1 MAAAAAGTGLAWTSP
16 VLGQLEKPDSLIETT
31 KEQRSWIASMLAIGA
46 ICGALPCGILAD
58 KLGRKKAAMFISVPY
73 IVSFLMTATASSPF
87 ALYAA
92 RFLIGNYCGSLKP
105 FIRPIRLI
113 AIVCTFHRH
122 CNRWI
127 VRCGAGVHQ

>member
-16 VLGQLEKPDSLIETT
+16 VLGQLAENDSLIETS
-31 KEQRSWIASMLAIGA
+31 KEQRSLIASMLAIGA

-73 IVSFLMTATASSPF
+73 IVSYLMTATASSAF

-92 RFLIGNYCGSLKP
+92 RFLIGNNYSGSLEP
-105 FIRPIRLI
+105 FTHAGKSTDATNYDRLHI
-113 AIVCTFHRH
+113 S
-122 CNRWI
+122 
-127 VRCGAGVHQ
+127 